1 VITKAKQIS
10 HQRLHS
16 QCLDSVTLSLL
27 QQQLPTQVGSLQQL
41 PMTNFQPPLSEA
53 LPAAMLLLLSRGS
66 GMT

>member
-16 QCLDSVTLSLL
+16 QCLDSVTLL
-27 QQQLPTQVGSLQQL
+27 QQLHTQVGRVQQL

-53 LPAAMLLLLSRGS
+53 LPAAMLLLLSCGS